1 MTGTMKRLRMYVRGL
16 PTSTAAA
23 LSGIL
28 ACTSIAAVGLARGM
42 SVGSA
47 LAYGV
52 VLGLLCAAT
61 EVAWRSPVRRRR

>member
-1 MTGTMKRLRMYVRGL
+1 MKRLRLYLRAL

-28 ACTSIAAVGLARGM
+28 ACTSIVAVGLVRGM
-42 SVGSA
+42 SAESA
-47 LAYGV
+47 LAHGV
-52 VLGLLCAAT
+52 VLGLLCAVT